1 MTNWKRVRALALIL
15 SSASCLLADD
25 ASQILK
31 QTEET
36 YRGVKSYRFEGA
48 TLSETKV
55 GGSVSKSASSFV
67 VAFEKPNKFR
77 VEYVYPTAGNW
88 VRVSDGK
95 MTWKQ
100 RTITKELTEAA
111 ATDDDLAILD
121 GSPVSPFWNIG
132 ESGSNPTV
140 AGTEAIEVGGKS
152 HDCFVIQVQLPAPSD
167 RPGMQPLPVKLW
179 IDKSNHLILR
189 QVSGTV
195 SQGKGAAGGN
205 VRTMTFTYA
214 EVNQAVPDELF
225 HLAKK

>member
-67 VAFEKPNKFR
+67 VAFEKPNKFQ

-95 MTWKQ
+95 MTWK
-100 RTITKELTEAA
+100 
-111 ATDDDLAILD
+111 
-121 GSPVSPFWNIG
+121 
-132 ESGSNPTV
+132 
-140 AGTEAIEVGGKS
+140 
-152 HDCFVIQVQLPAPSD
+152 
-167 RPGMQPLPVKLW
+167 
-179 IDKSNHLILR
+179 
-189 QVSGTV
+189 
-195 SQGKGAAGGN
+195 
-205 VRTMTFTYA
+205 
-214 EVNQAVPDELF
+214 
-225 HLAKK
+225 